1 MDSRPLPVWLTIR
14 LVRIGAV
21 ACTSGLSGVT
31 LVSATRGLSLGSE
44 SPVLVLECL
53 HGHPWN
59 LRNHSSR
66 VFSVFGGGPSG
77 DPSYDNYAVNT
88 MP

>member
-1 MDSRPLPVWLTIR
+1 MDCRHLPVWLTTR

-21 ACTSGLSGVT
+21 ACTSGLSVVT
-31 LVSATRGLSLGSE
+31 VVSAPRGLSLGSR

-53 HGHPWN
+53 YGHPWN

-77 DPSYDNYAVNT
+77 DPS
-88 MP
+88 